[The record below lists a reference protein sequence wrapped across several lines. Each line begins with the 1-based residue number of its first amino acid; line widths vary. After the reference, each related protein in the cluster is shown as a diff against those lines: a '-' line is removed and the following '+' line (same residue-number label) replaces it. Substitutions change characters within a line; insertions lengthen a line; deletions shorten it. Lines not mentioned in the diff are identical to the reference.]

1 MKWGNKSGLLIIV
14 IFICVSLKVHGNSF
28 PFRVGETFNYTAK
41 FNFIPAGTAKLKIV
55 SLDTVDNIPSFH
67 IQYSARTGSLGDR
80 LFKIRDKVDSWIDE
94 KGLFIHRQIKTI
106 RQGDY
111 RKKSSTKLFYAD
123 SFAVVNNDS
132 IPISE
137 TVFDPYSLFYYLR
150 TIPLILGETLNMVTF
165 DNGSFTDFQLRVD
178 KRESLSGPAGKFKC
192 LVINPFKNG
201 KTLLKNE
208 GDMTIWFSDDARR
221 IPVQILVKLKYG
233 TMKLK
238 LKSFSL

>member
-1 MKWGNKSGLLIIV
+1 MKWKNKSGILIIV
-14 IFICVSLKVHGNSF
+14 MLMCFSLKVHGNSF
-28 PFRVGETFNYTAK
+28 PFKVGETFNYKAK
-41 FNFIPAGTAKLKIV
+41 FNFIPAGTAKLKVV

-67 IQYSARTGSLGDR
+67 IQYSARTGSLADK
-80 LFKIRDKVDSWIDE
+80 LFKIRDRVDSWIDE

-111 RKKSSTKLFYAD
+111 RKKSNTKLFYAD
-123 SFAVVNNDS
+123 SFAIVNNDS
-132 IPISE
+132 IPISG

-150 TIPLILGETLNMVTF
+150 TIPLILGETLNMITF

-178 KRESLSGPAGKFKC
+178 KRETISVSAGTFKC
-192 LVINPFKNG
+192 LVINPFKDE

-208 GDMTIWFSDDARR
+208 GDMTIWFNEDVSR
-221 IPVQILVKLKYG
+221 IPIQILVKLKYG